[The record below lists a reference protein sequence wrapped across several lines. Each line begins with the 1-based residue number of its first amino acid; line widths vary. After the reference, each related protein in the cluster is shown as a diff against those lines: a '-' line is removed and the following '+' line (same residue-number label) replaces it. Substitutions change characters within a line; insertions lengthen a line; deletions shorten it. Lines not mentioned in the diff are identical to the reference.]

1 MKIIFTDDAKEILN
15 KKLTTNQSI
24 LLDLDDGVGM
34 FSKQGFCS
42 LNTSFRFLL
51 VDNKI
56 DFLKDYKIKIDS
68 NLGDIHVKES
78 SDYFFEGDIRIK
90 VKPNSNTLQMSSD
103 SELIDGSVGI
113 EIINK
118 N

>member
-1 MKIIFTDDAKEILN
+1 MKITFDDNAKKILN
-15 KKLTTNQSI
+15 KNLDASKSI

-56 DFLKDYKIKIDS
+56 DFSNDYKIKISS
-68 NLGDIHVKES
+68 NLGDVFVKES
-78 SDYFFEGDIRIK
+78 SDYFFEKDIRIK
-90 VKPNSNTLQMSSD
+90 VKPNSNTLQMSND
-103 SELIDGSVGI
+103 AELIDGSVGI
-113 EIINK
+113 EIIN
-118 N
+118 